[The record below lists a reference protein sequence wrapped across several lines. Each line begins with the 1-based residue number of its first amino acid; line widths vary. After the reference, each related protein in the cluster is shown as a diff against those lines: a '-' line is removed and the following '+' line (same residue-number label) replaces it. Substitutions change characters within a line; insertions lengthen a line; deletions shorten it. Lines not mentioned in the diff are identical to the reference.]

1 MNAYL
6 FHICFIF
13 FSIFYFYQLILFIL
27 FRQEPLTIDLRTI
40 EGHTILQIR
49 QEAFKEA
56 TVITQMALPEQ
67 VGKNRATLIG
77 QVILIYRTTQALLEI
92 IEDMKSRVE
101 ANIKKIVHTQGKAFV
116 LHQHILP
123 RTLCQVLPMILADQ
137 MTT

>member
-6 FHICFIF
+6 FHICFI

-49 QEAFKEA
+49 QEGFKEA

-67 VGKNRATLIG
+67 VEINRATLIG
-77 QVILIYRTTQALLEI
+77 QVILIYRTTQALLEM

-123 RTLCQVLPMILADQ
+123 RTLCQVLPMIQADQ

>member
-13 FSIFYFYQLILFIL
+13 FSIFYFYLLILFIV

-49 QEAFKEA
+49 QEGFKEA

-67 VGKNRATLIG
+67 VGINRATLIA

-92 IEDMKSRVE
+92 IEDMKRRVE
-101 ANIKKIVHTQGKAFV
+101 ANIKKIVLTQGKAFV
-116 LHQHILP
+116 LHRHILP
-123 RTLCQVLPMILADQ
+123 RTLCQVLPMIQVDQ